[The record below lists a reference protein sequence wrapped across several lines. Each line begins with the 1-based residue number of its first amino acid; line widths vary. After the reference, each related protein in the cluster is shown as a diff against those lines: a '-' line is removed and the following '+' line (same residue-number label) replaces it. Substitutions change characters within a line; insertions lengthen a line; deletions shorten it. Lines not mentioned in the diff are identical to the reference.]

1 MVDSEQNSNDR
12 RKATRVQAAFRVKF
26 STLDQLV
33 IAYTKNISQGGLF
46 IKTDNLLP
54 VNSVVRLLISL
65 PKEGGE
71 IPCIARVVRVISPDE
86 TTTDKKKGLAVEFL
100 DVSYGN
106 IENIEKFIA
115 DAAAKEA
122 QANMLPQFDLK
133 LNILVI
139 DDDKIIRERAA
150 RILTE
155 HGHEVT
161 MAENGLKGLAACLR
175 NPPDLVLTDVQM
187 PLMDGWNFLRTIRAR
202 PSLSSTLVIFQTTLS
217 GEKERLKGYQLGVD
231 DYLAKPYSAEELML
245 RVERLFSRSS
255 AKNRDPAHKALR
267 GELQQVSLPTVLSML
282 ELEQKTGVVM
292 IVGEDVCRLYVQDGR
307 PLSIE
312 MDNAPDTMSQMD
324 LVVELFGWSRG
335 QFEFAPQDIRGTDEL
350 RTSMQGLMME
360 AARLTDEENR

>member
-1 MVDSEQNSNDR
+1 MADSEEKSRDR
-12 RKATRVQAAFRVKF
+12 RKATRVQAAFRVKY

-46 IKTDNLLP
+46 IKTENLLP
-54 VNSVVRLLISL
+54 VNSVVRLVISL
-65 PKEGGE
+65 PGNGGE
-71 IPCIARVVRVISPDE
+71 VPCIARVVRVISPDE
-86 TTTDKKKGLAVEFL
+86 KRPDRKHGLAVEFL
-100 DVSYGN
+100 DVSMGN
-106 IENIEKFIA
+106 IQEIEQFIA

-122 QANMLPQFDLK
+122 EASMLPQFDYR

-150 RILTE
+150 GILKAN
-155 HGHEVT
+155 GHIVT

-231 DYLAKPYSAEELML
+231 DYLAKPYSPEELML
-245 RVERLFSRSS
+245 RVERLFSRSA

-292 IVGEDVCRLYVQDGR
+292 IVGEDVCRLYVRDGR

-312 MDNAPDTMSQMD
+312 MENAPEAMEQMAM
-324 LVVELFGWSRG
+324 VVALFGWDKG
-335 QFEFAPQDIRGTDEL
+335 QFEFAPQDIRGKDEL
-350 RTSMQGLMME
+350 QISMQGLMME